1 MRQAD
6 KEVQKDKVRQRQVR
20 MCAKKRERGRR
31 NIREREMK
39 KKQALMERVFQTK
52 REKDKE

>member
-1 MRQAD
+1 
-6 KEVQKDKVRQRQVR
+6 

-31 NIREREMK
+31 NVLEREMK

-52 REKDKE
+52 RETDKE